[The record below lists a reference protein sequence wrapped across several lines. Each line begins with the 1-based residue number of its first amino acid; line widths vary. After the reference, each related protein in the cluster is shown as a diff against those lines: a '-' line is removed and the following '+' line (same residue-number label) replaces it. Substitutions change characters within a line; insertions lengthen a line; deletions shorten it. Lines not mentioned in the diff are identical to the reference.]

1 MGSEGGR
8 PPFINDHGGAQN
20 AEERIQSDRTD
31 EESAEKVK
39 SRRGRGGGVSRTS
52 EGETKTLAQK
62 INVAELSKALETEQD
77 ERTKASI
84 AALIAKQRDG
94 TLLVEYR
101 RKKKG
106 EGRWYATGKAQ
117 LQSCKREVRGTALR
131 GLGWE
136 VDLRA
141 SYPMIVVGLMR
152 DMARAGE
159 KTAQT
164 GAIEAYVRETDRV
177 RQQVAEN
184 YRTSVK
190 AAKKLLNSLM
200 FGGSVAQWKRK
211 FKVERGTKSELAEA
225 FEKEMRRARILI
237 AEREIK
243 RSGSREKKSDKTWM
257 SEAVSR
263 EEEGIMLRMQQE
275 TTKLGWE
282 TGTLIHDAII
292 VQRKS
297 IQNTA
302 EKKELERAVETA
314 LSEAMVERGW
324 AIGSARAKVTKM

>member
-1 MGSEGGR
+1 ME
-8 PPFINDHGGAQN
+8 
-20 AEERIQSDRTD
+20 
-31 EESAEKVK
+31 
-39 SRRGRGGGVSRTS
+39 
-52 EGETKTLAQK
+52 
-62 INVAELSKALETEQD
+62 
-77 ERTKASI
+77 
-84 AALIAKQRDG
+84 
-94 TLLVEYR
+94 
-101 RKKKG
+101 
-106 EGRWYATGKAQ
+106 
-117 LQSCKREVRGTALR
+117 
-131 GLGWE
+131 WE

-211 FKVERGTKSELAEA
+211 FKVERGAKSELAEA

-243 RSGSREKKSDKTWM
+243 RSGTREKKSDKTVDVRSSKPGRRRNNAQDAARDDKAGVGDWNVDSRRNHR
-257 SEAVSR
+257 SEEEHSEHGR
-263 EEEGIMLRMQQE
+263 EE
-275 TTKLGWE
+275 
-282 TGTLIHDAII
+282 
-292 VQRKS
+292 
-297 IQNTA
+297 
-302 EKKELERAVETA
+302 RARA
-314 LSEAMVERGW
+314 RSGDSSERGDGGARVGDRVRTRESHQDVKW
-324 AIGSARAKVTKM
+324 PTGPRGRLAERSGVRQGPLPSAGARGGDRGLAGGPKEEARPSDAGKPRAQLSGQR